1 MEEFFT
7 KENCCRS
14 MYDTSVDSN
23 QNCIAIVKPEILGE
37 EHRTR
42 ENQLVLLLSG
52 FGCKPMT
59 TGNACYVKF
68 CANGHRTRIERY
80 DLLGIADEETETHAY
95 KLMNP
100 FTDEEAKFLIPI
112 IEKDYKMFEE
122 LNQYFKDDSTS
133 HLKDKWHT
141 ILAKL
146 STFTYQPYSKVEYA
160 NIIGAL
166 ASSDITKQKIQEI
179 KEKKINPDTDSE
191 CIYINT
197 LYKKVI
203 KLMEE
208 AYE

>member
-1 MEEFFT
+1 
-7 KENCCRS
+7 

-23 QNCIAIVKPEILGE
+23 QNCIAIVKPEVLGE
-37 EHRTR
+37 EHRTK
-42 ENQLVLLLSG
+42 ENQLVILLSG

-68 CANGHRTRIERY
+68 CANGFRTRIERY
-80 DLLGIADEETETHAY
+80 DLLGIADEETETYAY

-100 FTDEEAKFLIPI
+100 FTEEEAKFLISI
-112 IEKDYKMFEE
+112 IKKDYGMWEE

-133 HLKDKWHT
+133 YLKDKWLT

-160 NIIGAL
+160 NIIGSL
-166 ASSDITKQKIQEI
+166 ASSDITKQKLQEI
-179 KEKKINPDTDSE
+179 KEEEINPDADTE
-191 CIYINT
+191 CIFMNN
-197 LYKKVI
+197 LYKKLI

-208 AYE
+208 AHE

>member
-1 MEEFFT
+1 MNDFFT

-23 QNCIAIVKPEILGE
+23 QNCIAIVKPEVLGE
-37 EHRTR
+37 EHRTK
-42 ENQLVLLLSG
+42 ENQLVILLSG

-68 CANGHRTRIERY
+68 CANGFRTRIERY
-80 DLLGIADEETETHAY
+80 DLLGIADEETETYAY

-100 FTDEEAKFLIPI
+100 FTEEEAKFLISI
-112 IEKDYKMFEE
+112 IKKDYGMWEE

-133 HLKDKWHT
+133 YLKDKWLT

-160 NIIGAL
+160 NIIGSL
-166 ASSDITKQKIQEI
+166 ASSDITKQKLQEI
-179 KEKKINPDTDSE
+179 KEEEINPDADTE
-191 CIYINT
+191 CIFMNN
-197 LYKKVI
+197 LYKKLI

-208 AYE
+208 AHE